1 MNGSIRGLVGTA
13 ASVLLTAVLAT
24 IAPAA
29 AAGLGHSP
37 SSVACDVGAL
47 GQGGVSSSG
56 RAQGSYHDGPGLVP
70 GVESRT
76 AGTDESGRLELSGVL
91 EGTLSGTF
99 RGDTFNGRTSGI
111 FGECSGNGC
120 AP

>member
-1 MNGSIRGLVGTA
+1 MEAFAAWSAQRLQYSLPPFWPRSRRRQRRGS
-13 ASVLLTAVLAT
+13 AT
-24 IAPAA
+24 RPPLSPAMWA
-29 AAGLGHSP
+29 RSGR
-37 SSVACDVGAL
+37 
-47 GQGGVSSSG
+47 GGVSSSG